1 MIILV
6 VNAGSSSLK
15 YQLIDMTDEE
25 KESTLSDTGLDLPL
39 ESMQDELENL
49 RKLESE
55 NEPKQDVD
63 EALDDL
69 MKTKKLELG
78 DLDF

>member
-1 MIILV
+1 MLEER
-6 VNAGSSSLK
+6 K
-15 YQLIDMTDEE
+15 YDYSQEINEDDLIDDMEESDIKKENTDSLRILEE
-25 KESTLSDTGLDLPL
+25 TKRQMKE
-39 ESMQDELENL
+39 
-49 RKLESE
+49 
-55 NEPKQDVD
+55 EPKQDVD